1 MKAAKEGGMG
11 GNRTK
16 GAAPKKAAAKKTR
29 QEALGVRRTGRHTC
43 LVRLTLP
50 RAD

>member
-16 GAAPKKAAAKKTR
+16 GAAPKKAAAKKTAKKR
-29 QEALGVRRTGRHTC
+29 
-43 LVRLTLP
+43 
-50 RAD
+50 